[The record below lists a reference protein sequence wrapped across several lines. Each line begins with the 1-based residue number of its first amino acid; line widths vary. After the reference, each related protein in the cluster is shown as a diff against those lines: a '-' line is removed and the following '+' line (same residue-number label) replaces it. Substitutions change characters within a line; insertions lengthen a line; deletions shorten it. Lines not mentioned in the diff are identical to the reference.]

1 MGGSETGLPN
11 LALRDL
17 GKIRMVM
24 TPRTP
29 TTKQGTA
36 DKSATKLKD
45 ALQVVQ
51 SKTMAC
57 QDYTVALLKN
67 PDFQTCTIATLGG
80 TVTFGAVGGAFG
92 LASGVVVGSAAGVV
106 PALFTFGLSIP
117 AGAVVGGTAGLALG
131 AATGGGFGGISAC
144 GAYKYRVEIK
154 NRLVF
159 IKIKTLKTFDDGKCR
174 ALMLGDLA
182 SRSASNVA
190 NATKSRAVVL
200 KNKDWGH
207 NNFSCGRWCGWRCG
221 RRLYRYCSGRF

>member
-80 TVTFGAVGGAFG
+80 TVTFGAV
-92 LASGVVVGSAAGVV
+92 
-106 PALFTFGLSIP
+106 
-117 AGAVVGGTAGLALG
+117 VGGTAGLALG
-131 AATGGGFGGISAC
+131 ATTGGGLGGISAC
-144 GAYKYRVEIK
+144 GAYKYRV
-154 NRLVF
+154 
-159 IKIKTLKTFDDGKCR
+159 
-174 ALMLGDLA
+174 
-182 SRSASNVA
+182 
-190 NATKSRAVVL
+190 
-200 KNKDWGH
+200 
-207 NNFSCGRWCGWRCG
+207 
-221 RRLYRYCSGRF
+221 